1 MVHKDS
7 SIISIA
13 FSKDFSVIA
22 TAAADECKIVDP
34 LSREVLSRNI
44 PVSISPLFIDIV
56 APKYHVVMGGI
67 SAIQA
72 AQSKQS
78 GC

>member
-1 MVHKDS
+1 MFHKDS
-7 SIISIA
+7 SISSIA
-13 FSKDFSVIA
+13 FSKDFSVLA
-22 TAAADECKIVDP
+22 TAAADGFKIVDP
-34 LSREVLSRNI
+34 LSLEVFSRNI
-44 PVSISPLFIDIV
+44 PVSISPLFIDTV
-56 APKYHVVMGGI
+56 PPKYHVVMGGI